1 MEILIVIIAVV
12 LICIAI
18 GKAGS
23 SSKKSHD
30 KPMMVISGESK
41 SDNQQLKSNEI
52 ATVSYSKSISD
63 PRSPRPIKSHTDHF
77 NGEKNSASVSGQDFL
92 RLDDKDDSS
101 NSYEYVEVST
111 NRTPNKVATIKQL
124 TKKAEARGEDYIT
137 EVYFE
142 VKGLYYRDTKAIIEA
157 EQLAKGDI
165 LNFEPE
171 PDNPRDK
178 NAIKVHTERDVFIGY
193 LPASCAQELA
203 PRKKD
208 FIDCYVQRV
217 KRGYDTPYVKAKARY
232 YGNITIYSNDIDVE
246 CLVHKLHDYIA
257 PAMKLKKAE
266 KFDKA
271 AQAFILAGEK
281 EQEINDKITAYTQ
294 ACMCLRKI
302 KNYEKEIEVINLILS
317 SFSSSLDI
325 YKIEEYQKRLETA
338 TKFLNSQLQK
348 KEIMRNSKKG
358 RLIANIIDSVYL
370 SKMK

>member
-1 MEILIVIIAVV
+1 MEILIVIIVFV
-12 LICIAI
+12 LVCIAI

-30 KPMMVISGESK
+30 KPTMVISGKSK
-41 SDNQQLKSNEI
+41 SDNQQIKRNE
-52 ATVSYSKSISD
+52 ATTVSYSQSIPGSW
-63 PRSPRPIKSHTDHF
+63 SPTPIKSHTSHF
-77 NGEKNSASVSGQDFL
+77 NGEKNTSISEQGFL
-92 RLDDKDDSS
+92 HLDGKDDSS
-101 NSYEYVEVST
+101 NSYKYTEVST
-111 NRTPNKVATIKQL
+111 NRIPNKITTIKQL
-124 TKKAEARGEDYIT
+124 IKKAEARGEEYIT
-137 EVYFE
+137 EVCFE

-157 EQLAKGDI
+157 EQLVKGDV

-171 PDNPRDK
+171 PDNPRDR
-178 NAIKVHTERDVFIGY
+178 NAIKLCTERNIFIGY

-217 KRGYDTPYVKAKARY
+217 KKGYDVPYVKAKVRY
-232 YGNITIYSNDIDVE
+232 YGNITIYSDDIDVE
-246 CLVHKLHDYIA
+246 CLVHKVHDYIT
-257 PAMKLKKAE
+257 PAMRLKKAG

-271 AQAFILAGEK
+271 AQLFIQAGEK
-281 EQEINDKITAYTQ
+281 EQEINDKLIAYTQ

-302 KNYEKEIEVINLILS
+302 KNYEKEIEAINLILS
-317 SFSSSLDI
+317 SFSSSLDT

-338 TKFLNSQLQK
+338 TKFYNSQLQK
-348 KEIMRNSKKG
+348 KETMRNSKKG